1 MLITKRQITG
11 KKYLND
17 SKAFIEYSNDM
28 DDGFENIEE
37 YNPNKNIKYWSL
49 LIIWLLISLVI
60 KKVNPAVTELFIRV
74 RKLNICFV
82 FITQPYFAVPEN
94 RLNYTHY
101 LIMEIPKKRE
111 LQQIYLNIHQ
121 ILTLEALWIFTKNVF
136 QNHILL

>member
-1 MLITKRQITG
+1 
-11 KKYLND
+11 
-17 SKAFIEYSNDM
+17 M

-121 ILTLEALWIFTKNVF
+121 ILTLEA
-136 QNHILL
+136 

>member
-1 MLITKRQITG
+1 
-11 KKYLND
+11 
-17 SKAFIEYSNDM
+17 M

-37 YNPNKNIKYWSL
+37 YNPNKNIKYWLL
-49 LIIWLLISLVI
+49 LIIWLLIWLVI

-82 FITQPYFAVPEN
+82 FITQPYFAVPKS

-111 LQQIYLNIHQ
+111 LQQTVFKYPSNIDSRSFMNLYKKC
-121 ILTLEALWIFTKNVF
+121 ISKPYSSLVIDTTVA
-136 QNHILL
+136 